1 MFSILSIHDGPANP
15 DQLTTTGPFTKAT
28 QGYQDSSAAKRALVA
43 VLEDPG
49 SIPNTH
55 NYPKLQSQGIQCPLL
70 ASITQGIK
78 WYTQAG
84 KNQFTQNKIIKKKK
98 KKNSPQVPISSGL

>member
-1 MFSILSIHDGPANP
+1 M
-15 DQLTTTGPFTKAT
+15 
-28 QGYQDSSAAKRALVA
+28 AA
-43 VLEDPG
+43 LEDPG

-70 ASITQGIK
+70 ASITQGTK

-84 KNQFTQNKIIKKKK
+84 KNQLTQKIIKKKLEQSEGSHLL
-98 KKNSPQVPISSGL
+98 SPLN